1 MKKVDDGKKKNK
13 KDKKRENNV
22 VYSGLNADQ
31 LESQP
36 LVPINLEK
44 NLDIF
49 FFSLK

>member
-22 VYSGLNADQ
+22 LYSGLNVDQ

-44 NLDIF
+44 KLGF
-49 FFSLK
+49 FFL